1 MLVFYGVSTRMNFAG
16 TTAFYKGG
24 VGDGGRTERR
34 ANKRNFILTR
44 QKQPRKSRENLVNF
58 GGGCDDILDASQ
70 LYTNFARLRSLLNFT
85 FN

>member
-1 MLVFYGVSTRMNFAG
+1 MLGQRHFTGV
-16 TTAFYKGG
+16 G

-58 GGGCDDILDASQ
+58 GGGCDDILDVSQ
-70 LYTNFARLRSLLNFT
+70 QYTNFARLRSLLNFT